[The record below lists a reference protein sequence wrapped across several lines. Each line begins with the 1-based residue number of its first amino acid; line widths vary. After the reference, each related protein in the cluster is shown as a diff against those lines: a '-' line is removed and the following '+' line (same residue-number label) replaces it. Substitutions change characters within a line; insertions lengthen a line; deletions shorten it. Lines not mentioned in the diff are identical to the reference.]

1 MATLTDEQLADLK
14 QKALAATPGPWCS
27 DEEHGVVWIVV
38 PTTGRGWSTDADG
51 NAIEVPVV
59 EPSQEKVA
67 DASPKDAAYIAAA
80 NPENILAL
88 LQRIGELEA
97 ELAAIRRDGYAP
109 PGKMLVD
116 EAAGHAIAGNVASN
130 VCCADCTNRVCGVS
144 ELAAKRH
151 DWPTSADCYEAHMR
165 ALGLV
170 KEPEPVP
177 EPEDENDLR
186 DAH

>member
-1 MATLTDEQLADLK
+1 MATLTDAKIAKMANECDPVYGRDMRE
-14 QKALAATPGPWCS
+14 AL
-27 DEEHGVVWIVV
+27 
-38 PTTGRGWSTDADG
+38 R
-51 NAIEVPVV
+51 
-59 EPSQEKVA
+59 
-67 DASPKDAAYIAAA
+67 
-80 NPENILAL
+80 
-88 LQRIGELEA
+88 

-109 PGKMLVD
+109 PGKLLVD

-177 EPEDENDLR
+177 EPEDENDLQ

>member
-1 MATLTDEQLADLK
+1 MYTGPLVEYQMGGWLQVDIMVEKATSLA
-14 QKALAATPGPWCS
+14 WC
-27 DEEHGVVWIVV
+27 
-38 PTTGRGWSTDADG
+38 P
-51 NAIEVPVV
+51 
-59 EPSQEKVA
+59 
-67 DASPKDAAYIAAA
+67 
-80 NPENILAL
+80 
-88 LQRIGELEA
+88 IG
-97 ELAAIRRDGYAP
+97 AAIRRDGYAP
-109 PGKMLVD
+109 PGKLLVD

-177 EPEDENDLR
+177 EPEDENDLQ